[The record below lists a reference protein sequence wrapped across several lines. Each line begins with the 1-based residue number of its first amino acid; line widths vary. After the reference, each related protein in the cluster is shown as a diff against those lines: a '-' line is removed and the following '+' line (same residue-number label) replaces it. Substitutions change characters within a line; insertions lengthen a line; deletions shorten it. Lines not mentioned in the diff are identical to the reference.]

1 MASYAPLLAKENF
14 TQWRTDLIFFT
25 NTNINLTPSYEVQKL
40 YGQNSGD
47 MYINSKIELSD
58 QKDAV
63 RKRVGVSIVKQSNTG
78 DIIIKLANLLPVEV
92 NMELNIDGLEN
103 KAQEVSKTVL
113 TGRPEDKYVTP
124 KTTDINMQEIK
135 NHSLHAYSFTLIR
148 IKAII

>member
-1 MASYAPLLAKENF
+1 
-14 TQWRTDLIFFT
+14 
-25 NTNINLTPSYEVQKL
+25 
-40 YGQNSGD
+40 
-47 MYINSKIELSD
+47 
-58 QKDAV
+58 
-63 RKRVGVSIVKQSNTG
+63 VKQSNTG